1 MPPDPT
7 SPTFLLLGTAAGGG
21 LPQWNCGCRNC
32 ARVRAGELPA
42 RTQSSAAF
50 TPDGERWYL
59 IDASPDVARQL
70 LALGPP
76 RGRSTPLAGVL
87 LTDAEFDHTLGLLQL
102 REGSAWELHAT
113 PGVHALLEDQFP
125 VRRLL
130 SRYAQ
135 ITPVSAPPG
144 EPRLFGDL
152 EVTWVALDDH
162 TPRYH
167 HGRRP
172 EAGATSA
179 LRLRGPRRTLVYAPS
194 LSTLAGPVPE
204 LLASA
209 DVLLVDGTFY
219 HPDEL
224 IRLGLGT
231 GDAASMGHL
240 PVVQSAP
247 TLARLPAATKL
258 YTHLNNT
265 NPALDPA
272 SPERAWL
279 RAQGLDLADDGWFVG
294 L

>member
-1 MPPDPT
+1 M
-7 SPTFLLLGTAAGGG
+7 
-21 LPQWNCGCRNC
+21 
-32 ARVRAGELPA
+32 

-50 TPDGERWYL
+50 SPDGEHWYL
-59 IDASPDVARQL
+59 IDASPDVTRH
-70 LALGPP
+70 LALLGAP
-76 RGRSTPLAGVL
+76 RGRTSPLAGVL

-102 REGSAWELHAT
+102 REGSRWTLHAT
-113 PGVHALLEDQFP
+113 PGVHAILGDQFP
-125 VRRLL
+125 VSTLL
-130 SRYAQ
+130 SRYAEV
-135 ITPVSAPPG
+135 TPVVAEPG
-144 EPRLFGDL
+144 EAQTFGAV
-152 EVTWVALDDH
+152 EVTWVTLDDH

-194 LSTLAGPVPE
+194 LSTLGSEIPD

-224 IRLGLGT
+224 PRLGLGG

-240 PVVQSAP
+240 PMTQSAP
-247 TLARLPAATKL
+247 LLTALPGQVL

-272 SPERAWL
+272 SPERAWI
-279 RAQGLDLADDGWFVG
+279 RSHGLDVADDGWSTG

>member
-1 MPPDPT
+1 MLNVPSAPL
-7 SPTFLLLGTAAGGG
+7 FQLLGTAAGGG

-32 ARVRAGELPA
+32 ELVRAGELPP

-59 IDASPDVARQL
+59 IDASPDVAWHMASL
-70 LALGPP
+70 DPP
-76 RGRSTPLAGVL
+76 RGRRTPLAGVL

-113 PGVHALLEDQFP
+113 PGVHAILEDQFP

-130 SRYAQ
+130 ERYAQ
-135 ITPVSAPPG
+135 ITPVTAAPG
-144 EPRLFGDL
+144 EVVRFGPV

-172 EAGATSA
+172 QAGATCA
-179 LRLRGPRRTLVYAPS
+179 LVLRGPRRTVVYAPS
-194 LSTLAGPVPE
+194 LSTLDGPVRE
-204 LLASA
+204 VLKGA
-209 DVLLVDGTFY
+209 DVLLIDGTFY

-224 IRLGLGT
+224 PRLGLGVGT
-231 GDAASMGHL
+231 AASMGHL
-240 PVVQSAP
+240 AMCQSAR
-247 TLARLPAATKL
+247 TLAGLGATTKL

-265 NPALDPA
+265 NPAIDPA
-272 SPERAWL
+272 SPERAWV
-279 RAQGLDLADDGWFVG
+279 RAHGLDVAEDGWTIG